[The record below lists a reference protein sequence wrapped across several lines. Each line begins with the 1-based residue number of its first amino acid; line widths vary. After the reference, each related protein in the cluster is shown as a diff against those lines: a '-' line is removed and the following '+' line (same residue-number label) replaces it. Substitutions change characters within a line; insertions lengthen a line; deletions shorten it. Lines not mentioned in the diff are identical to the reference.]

1 NNLVGTIQDIHQSS
15 KQIADIIS
23 IIESIAF
30 QTNILALNAAVESA
44 RAGEAG
50 RGFAVVAS
58 EVRNLAQRSSQ
69 AAGEI
74 KTLIQES
81 VNLVSTGVTQAEVAG
96 KSMRNMVDAA
106 QQVGDVIAEISSA
119 SVQQAS
125 GLQQINEAI
134 SQIDSTT
141 YQNTDFVTHLGQTIA
156 RLEHE

>member
-1 NNLVGTIQDIHQSS
+1 
-15 KQIADIIS
+15 
-23 IIESIAF
+23 
-30 QTNILALNAAVESA
+30 
-44 RAGEAG
+44 EAG

-74 KTLIQES
+74 KTLIQEF
-81 VNLVSTGVTQAEVAG
+81 VNLVNTGVSQAEVAG
-96 KSMRNMVDAA
+96 NSMRNMVDAA

-119 SVQQAS
+119 SLQQAS

-141 YQNTDFVTHLGQTIA
+141 YQNTVFVTLLGETIA
-156 RLEHE
+156 RLVSETHELDTSIRVLASESHQQKDASTQSPVARSEDTVRLQLVSNE